1 MRQFQSTSDLQEIV
15 PHMRQVRHPDPAGET
30 QMAYN
35 AEAAFMAKDIFDAE
49 KMVARKL
56 S

>member
-1 MRQFQSTSDLQEIV
+1 
-15 PHMRQVRHPDPAGET
+15 
-30 QMAYN
+30 MAYN

-56 S
+56 SYSASIPRKRSCLDH